1 MRDLLTGLSV
11 PDQAGIGR
19 GGGQRKP
26 AGEVYQLVQ
35 LTSQGL
41 LRSDHRAVLP
51 GGAYPHVPG
60 LASGTEVYQWV
71 ADTSHGIGYGPGG
84 AMVSTPFFPA

>member
-1 MRDLLTGLSV
+1 MRDLLTGLPV
-11 PDQAGIGR
+11 HEQAGIGR
-19 GGGQRKP
+19 GGGQRQP
-26 AGEVYQLVQ
+26 GGEVYQMVL
-35 LTSQGL
+35 LRSQGL
-41 LRSDHRAVLP
+41 SRSDDRAVLP

-84 AMVSTPFFPA
+84 AMVSTPFFPG